1 MQINLTSDY
10 IDAHYPYFYIWYH
23 TRDSLYEGWEVR
35 YIYNRTLFVEAQ
47 THHDVRIFFLKIKVA
62 MDDFVKL
69 ANEYEQYPISVNP
82 TIIDIE
88 TNLDRKQ
95 FKSKHFSRA
104 ENICC
109 VSTTIT
115 FILLVVVWIY
125 FDTKETD
132 I

>member
-1 MQINLTSDY
+1 M
-10 IDAHYPYFYIWYH
+10 
-23 TRDSLYEGWEVR
+23 
-35 YIYNRTLFVEAQ
+35 
-47 THHDVRIFFLKIKVA
+47 KIKVA
-62 MDDFVKL
+62 MDDFVRL
-69 ANEYEQYPISVNP
+69 ANEYEQYPVSVNP
-82 TIIDIE
+82 TTIDIE
-88 TNLDRKQ
+88 EKLDRKQ

-115 FILLVVVWIY
+115 FILLIVVWIY